1 VTSTERPEQAEAL
14 RRAISLD
21 RLGTYNQAADA
32 TGADVLDLYIW
43 DRDLSAAFLADI
55 AIIEV
60 ALRNAM
66 HTALSNSYGED
77 WYTRPEVGL
86 DDRSEASIAVAW
98 RRLHERRQPQTSGR
112 VVAQLMLGF
121 WVGLLDSGGERGK
134 PPRRINCDY
143 EVLWREA
150 LHHAFPGGRT
160 EANTEDA
167 QFTRT
172 WTSHTVA
179 VVHALR
185 NRVSH
190 HEPLVRDF
198 PLPGQKDRHGHP
210 LRVSAADGHAAC
222 LKVTRLL
229 DRNLAAWLTANTTVP
244 AILDR
249 RP

>member
-1 VTSTERPEQAEAL
+1 MTSTERPEQAEAL

-21 RLGTYNQAADA
+21 RLGTYNQAANA

-134 PPRRINCDY
+134 PPESEGSTATTRCCGAKRCTTPSPRAAPKPTPRTPSSPAPGPPTPSLLFMPSATGSATMSRSSGTSRCPGRRT
-143 EVLWREA
+143 A
-150 LHHAFPGGRT
+150 
-160 EANTEDA
+160 
-167 QFTRT
+167 
-172 WTSHTVA
+172 TVA
-179 VVHALR
+179 EQILDAL
-185 NRVSH
+185 
-190 HEPLVRDF
+190 
-198 PLPGQKDRHGHP
+198 G
-210 LRVSAADGHAAC
+210 
-222 LKVTRLL
+222 RLL
-229 DRNLAAWLTANTTVP
+229 KRTTG
-244 AILDR
+244 AGH
-249 RP
+249 